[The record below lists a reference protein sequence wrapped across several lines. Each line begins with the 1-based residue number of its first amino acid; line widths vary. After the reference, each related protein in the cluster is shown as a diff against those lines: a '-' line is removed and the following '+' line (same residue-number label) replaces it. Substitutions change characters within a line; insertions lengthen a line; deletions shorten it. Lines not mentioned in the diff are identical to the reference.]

1 MRVYNNISVF
11 TRRYTPTN
19 RLARSREDADDQRP
33 LRDKLPGACKSS
45 MHDTIPAQLD
55 IIEIIIH

>member
-1 MRVYNNISVF
+1 
-11 TRRYTPTN
+11 
-19 RLARSREDADDQRP
+19 LARSREDADDQRP